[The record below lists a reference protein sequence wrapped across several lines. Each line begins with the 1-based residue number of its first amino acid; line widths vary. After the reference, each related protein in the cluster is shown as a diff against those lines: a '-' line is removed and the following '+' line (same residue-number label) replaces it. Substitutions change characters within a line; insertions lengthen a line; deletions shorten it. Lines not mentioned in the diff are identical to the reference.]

1 MANTS
6 SGRPD
11 VALVTALYP
20 PSVGGIQGH
29 VRALA
34 GALAHAGAR
43 VTVLTRAMPGAP
55 AREGDAMLQ
64 VRRLG
69 AATGPAAVRMATFVS
84 AAASALVRL
93 RPRTVHAHQLLS
105 PATAALLARRSVR
118 TPLLLNP
125 HACGPIGDVGQLRA
139 QGRLGRARLK
149 AAVAE
154 ADGFVAISRPIEEEL
169 LSAGVPAA
177 RVFRLDNGVDLRRFR
192 PAEPGEKE
200 RVRAAFGLPLHTPLV
215 LCCGRLSPEK
225 GVDVLLRAWPRL
237 LGRVPSAQLWLVGD
251 GPSRPELEAH
261 ALALGISHSVHFA
274 GPVEDPAPLW
284 RAADAAVLPSRTEG
298 LPLAL
303 LEALA
308 SGLPVVATAVGG
320 TPEVM
325 DEHCGALVEP
335 GDAVGLARGLRWA
348 LASDDARARA
358 GRGRTVVEA
367 RYGLGAVA
375 TRHLAVYEALGRGRT
390 WA

>member
-1 MANTS
+1 M
-6 SGRPD
+6 
-11 VALVTALYP
+11 ALVTALYP

-55 AREGDAMLQ
+55 AREGDRVLQ
-64 VRRLG
+64 VLRLG
-69 AATGPAAVRMATFVS
+69 AATGPGAVRMATFVS
-84 AAASALVRL
+84 ATASALLRL

-105 PATAALLARRSVR
+105 PATAALLARPSLRR

-139 QGRLGRARLK
+139 QGRLGHARLK
-149 AAVAE
+149 AAVE
-154 ADGFVAISRPIEEEL
+154 GADGFVAISRPIEQEL
-169 LSAGVPAA
+169 LGAGVPPA
-177 RVFRLDNGVDLRRFR
+177 RLFRLDNGVDLRRFR
-192 PAEPGEKE
+192 PAEPGEKA
-200 RVRAAFGLPLHTPLV
+200 RVRAAWGLPLHAPLV
-215 LCCGRLSPEK
+215 LCCGRLAPEK
-225 GVDVLLRAWPRL
+225 GVDVLLHALPLVR
-237 LGRVPSAQLWLVGD
+237 GRVPRARLWLVGD
-251 GPSRPELEAH
+251 GPSRPELEG
-261 ALALGISHSVHFA
+261 LALRLGLSGAVHFA
-274 GPVEDPAPLW
+274 GSVEDPAPLW

-308 SGLPVVATAVGG
+308 TGLPVVATAVGG

-325 DEHCGALVEP
+325 DDHSGALVPP
-335 GDAVGLARGLRWA
+335 GDAGGLARALTWA
-348 LASDDARARA
+348 LESEEAQARAA
-358 GRGRTVVEA
+358 RGRTVVEA

-375 TRHLAVYEALGRGRT
+375 ARHLALYDALGRART
-390 WA
+390 